1 MAQQMKM
8 MNNVMPLFSLFLCFT
23 VPVGLGIYWVIGA
36 VIRAIQQVFLNKHF
50 KKIDLDEIIEKNK
63 DKAAKKA
70 EKRGIRQAQIYE
82 ASKMSTKNSS
92 ITSKANYNSEKIDA
106 LDRAE
111 EYRSK
116 ASAGT
121 LASKVNKVKE
131 FNEKN
136 NK

>member
-1 MAQQMKM
+1 MASSMKT
-8 MNNVMPLFSLFLCFT
+8 MNIMMPLMSFFICFST
-23 VPVGLGIYWVIGA
+23 PVGLGIYWIAGA
-36 VIRAIQQVFLNKHF
+36 LVRSVQQVFLNFHF
-50 KKIDLDEIIEKNK
+50 EKMDLDSIIEKNK

-116 ASAGT
+116 AGAGT